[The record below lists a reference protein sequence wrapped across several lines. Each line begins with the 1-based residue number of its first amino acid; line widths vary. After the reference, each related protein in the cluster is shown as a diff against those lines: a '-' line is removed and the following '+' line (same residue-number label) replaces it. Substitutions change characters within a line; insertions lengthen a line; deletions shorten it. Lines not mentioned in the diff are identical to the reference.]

1 MDIGNYQDY
10 VRDGLVDRSKRGRPQ
25 EPDAIILEM
34 VGELGEVLNA
44 YKHARKWP
52 EPAATEEE
60 HLGEELG
67 DLLWYVFAVCD
78 TLGFD
83 VEQVVRNNMH
93 KLNERYGEIV

>member
-10 VRDGLVDRSKRGRPQ
+10 VHDGLVDRSKQGRPQ

-60 HLGEELG
+60 HLREELG

-83 VEQVVRNNMH
+83 VEKVVRNNMH